1 MPVCADGVTTYT
13 DGEGFFR
20 LEGLP
25 PGLHTLVAISP
36 DGSYQPFQQGAVIAA
51 GSATPAELDL
61 IPAPLVE
68 VALQVT
74 VPENTPTGMAVR
86 IAGNLSQLG
95 NSFVELLGG
104 LWSSGAGLPSLAQ
117 VDESH
122 YVFLADLPA
131 GTDLRYRYTLGDG
144 RWNAEAD
151 AEGMPVIREL
161 IVPSQDTLVQD
172 LVVSWGPGTYAPVTF
187 HVTVPENS
195 SATDGVSLQLNPSTW
210 LEPLPMTRLGPNDW
224 SFVLYPPADVGATL
238 HYRYCRDR
246 LCRSAGDADS
256 GGGDF
261 PGRALTLG
269 PAPQEVQDA
278 VRAWQWWG
286 ADLSPAAVASA
297 EIAPR
302 ARFEA
307 GVEWLP
313 LDELAWSLLP
323 PQALADVVGLGANAL
338 TLTPA
343 WVMAQNSPLPVLAFD
358 PAYGPTRSRLFE
370 AIHRAHELGLQ
381 VGLHP
386 TLLQR
391 YGEPSAW
398 WRGAPLDEDWW
409 RVWFESYRSF
419 VVTYASL
426 ASEAGAE
433 ELILG
438 GPEVALALPGG
449 QRPDGQPA
457 WVPVDSEIRWRE
469 LIAEVRSCYQG
480 RLAFEVELGQT
491 LQLLPPFLDAVD
503 EVHVYWHAPLGSGT
517 APTSADMRVAAAT
530 LVDGLLGDP
539 ALAGKPIVLSVEY
552 LSVDGGA
559 AGCIPAARGQVCS
572 RGFLR
577 LRRVTCSRSGR
588 RRKRA
593 GPGHQRH
600 SGGGRYPAGGCR
612 FLRPAVQPSGGLAG
626 SLGVRQWKA
635 GPGRAMVLVSADAPP
650 LRGKSLRPLCS
661 LIGRPLSIVRRLSS
675 AIPGRQSAKRRR
687 EMDFELTEEQR
698 MWRQA
703 VHDFS
708 AQEVKPKAAEMDT
721 KAELNAEAIRKM
733 GPLGLLGLNVSE
745 EFGGAGRRSG
755 ERGHRHRGV
764 GVGLRGYCPHGSR
777 AQQPGLRADRD
788 VRDGGTEAALASGHG
803 LW

>member
-1 MPVCADGVTTYT
+1 LLTPPAGTPQGAGIALVLLDDIAGPASERTLIPMRRLADSRWEAQFRLPAGSLIRYHYRRLSPTPADEASVWGEAVPYRLAFLPGPAQVEDVAAGWTDSAFAGETGHIVGHLRDASTGAPLPEMLVCAGGVTAYT

-68 VALQVT
+68 VAFQVT
-74 VPENTPTGMAVR
+74 VPENTPMGMPVR
-86 IAGNLSQLG
+86 IAGNLPQLG
-95 NSFVELLGG
+95 NSFVELPGG

-151 AEGMPVIREL
+151 AQGTPVIREL
-161 IVPSQDTLVQD
+161 IVPGQDTLVQD
-172 LVVSWGPGTYAPVTF
+172 LAVSWGPSTFAPVTF
-187 HVTVPENS
+187 RVTVPENT
-195 SATDGVSLQLNPSTW
+195 SASDGVSLQLNPSTW
-210 LEPLPMTRLGPNDW
+210 LEPLPMTGLGPNDW
-224 SFVLYPPADVGATL
+224 SFVLYPPADVGTTL

-246 LCRSAGDADS
+246 LCGSAGDADS
-256 GGGDF
+256 DGGDS

-313 LDELAWSLLP
+313 LDELAWRLLP
-323 PQALADVVGLGANAL
+323 PQALADVASLGANAL
-338 TLTPA
+338 TLSPA
-343 WVMAQNSPLPVLAFD
+343 WVMAQNSPLPVLGFD
-358 PAYGPTRSRLFE
+358 PAYGPTRSSLFE
-370 AIHRAHELGLQ
+370 TIHRARELGLQ

-386 TLLQR
+386 MLLPR
-391 YGEPSAW
+391 HGELSAW
-398 WRGAPLDEDWW
+398 WADAPLDEDWW
-409 RVWFESYRSF
+409 QVWFESYRSF

-426 ASEAGAE
+426 ARDAGAE

-457 WVPVDSEIRWRE
+457 WVPVDNEIRWRE
-469 LIAEVRSCYQG
+469 LIAEVRSRYQG
-480 RLAFEVELGQT
+480 RLAFEIELGQT
-491 LQLLPPFLDAVD
+491 LQPLPPFLDAVD
-503 EVHVYWHAPLGSGT
+503 EVHIYWHAPLGSGI

-530 LVDGLLGDP
+530 LLDSVLADP
-539 ALAGKPIVLSVEY
+539 GLAGKPIVLSVEY

-559 AGCIPAARGQVCS
+559 AGCIPAAE
-572 RGFLR
+572 
-577 LRRVTCSRSGR
+577 
-588 RRKRA
+588 
-593 GPGHQRH
+593 
-600 SGGGRYPAGGCR
+600 GGCAPAASFDFGGLPAPGLAVDTSEQAQAINAILAEVAAR
-612 FLRPAVQPSGGLAG
+612 PGVVGFFVRRYNPMAALQDLSASVSGKPAWDVLWYWYPRMLRP
-626 SLGVRQWKA
+626 
-635 GPGRAMVLVSADAPP
+635 
-650 LRGKSLRPLCS
+650 
-661 LIGRPLSIVRRLSS
+661 
-675 AIPGRQSAKRRR
+675 
-687 EMDFELTEEQR
+687 
-698 MWRQA
+698 
-703 VHDFS
+703 
-708 AQEVKPKAAEMDT
+708 
-721 KAELNAEAIRKM
+721 
-733 GPLGLLGLNVSE
+733 
-745 EFGGAGRRSG
+745 
-755 ERGHRHRGV
+755 
-764 GVGLRGYCPHGSR
+764 
-777 AQQPGLRADRD
+777 
-788 VRDGGTEAALASGHG
+788 
-803 LW
+803 